1 MDQTSLNSK
10 SSNSAQRKPQQATP
24 AAGAP
29 YNAGSAKDVAAAEK
43 RSRSILALRKEG
55 LRQIMGSQAGR
66 AWMYGMLEE
75 MGPMQN
81 AFTGNSQTFFN
92 CGKQYLGQHLVA
104 QLLDDHLE
112 AYIQMNKEHKPETK
126 QQSAPEFETEEV

>member
-1 MDQTSLNSK
+1 MDQNSLNSK
-10 SSNSAQRKPQQATP
+10 SSNSQRKPQQGTP
-24 AAGAP
+24 PAGVP

-43 RSRSILALRKEG
+43 RSRSIMALRKEG
-55 LRQIMGSQAGR
+55 LRQIMDSQAGR

-92 CGKQYLGQHLVA
+92 CGKQYLGQHLIA
-104 QLLDDHLE
+104 QLLEDHLE
-112 AYIQMNKEHKPETK
+112 AYILMNKEHKPETR
-126 QQSAPEFETEEV
+126 QQPEQEFETEEA